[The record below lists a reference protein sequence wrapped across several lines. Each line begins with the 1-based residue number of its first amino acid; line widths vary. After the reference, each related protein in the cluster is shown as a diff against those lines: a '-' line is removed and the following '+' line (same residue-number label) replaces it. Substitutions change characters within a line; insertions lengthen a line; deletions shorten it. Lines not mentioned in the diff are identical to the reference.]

1 MIHQMTLWQ
10 CQVIKKEQEFYS
22 DFFVAIFSGWRRLR
36 YFDLDEHQIEPGT
49 NKTSIQKLGNQWRVI
64 FDFKPTAYQSAGW
77 VSIFGLH
84 LEQPQG
90 WAYYID
96 ISLERGSVSLCS
108 DEYGLGESMQ
118 LPEVGKWTRFELSR
132 EFDESAGKYIL
143 SLSIGGAEVVKAE
156 DKDNLHLQPEDV
168 SIAIPDDDYDYD
180 QAWDIF
186 CFIRSIVVLEKS

>member
-1 MIHQMTLWQ
+1 MRLCQ
-10 CQVIKKEQEFYS
+10 CQVIQKEQEFYS

-84 LEQPQG
+84 LEQP

-108 DEYGLGESMQ
+108 GEYGLGESMQ

-156 DKDNLHLQPEDV
+156 DKDNVHVQPEDINMRIHDHGRKISGFV
-168 SIAIPDDDYDYD
+168 
-180 QAWDIF
+180 
-186 CFIRSIVVLEKS
+186 RRIVVLEKS